1 MSICLSIYRN
11 KFFFLPCELGPFR
24 CNHITGRTSTGNFRH
39 WVCVCVDVC
48 LYSLTQNIWT
58 NIYSTS
64 SSIII
69 GLPIIIVMFIV
80 HSVHY
85 ILHLMTTLSDINI
98 AYLTL
103 ILSQE
108 IIINCCHNQ
117 LSYYN
122 KLYWLNKLVVENK
135 RNKANKI
142 SLMNPVTFMNHSM
155 SIFRLPCYG
164 QMPSN

>member
-1 MSICLSIYRN
+1 
-11 KFFFLPCELGPFR
+11 
-24 CNHITGRTSTGNFRH
+24 
-39 WVCVCVDVC
+39 
-48 LYSLTQNIWT
+48 
-58 NIYSTS
+58 
-64 SSIII
+64 
-69 GLPIIIVMFIV
+69 
-80 HSVHY
+80 
-85 ILHLMTTLSDINI
+85 MTTLSDINI